1 MYNVKVSTTLL
12 CEVFMKK
19 LGVGSVLEINE
30 DFVKIEGFQ
39 TKCDSDG
46 FHRYYI
52 KFENDPELVDIRSFE
67 SCQYSVVS
75 V

>member
-1 MYNVKVSTTLL
+1 
-12 CEVFMKK
+12 MKK